1 MAAAQIQ
8 MAFQAGQSVEVK
20 WHSDFY
26 EEATVN
32 FVNPSGTLN
41 LVFDDGGFWD
51 DAPAKVCFHMNDL
64 DPLPVIPVI
73 PVPRYYSH
81 SGDTAQ
87 PAMATVLASND
98 IMAKVLDCF
107 RDEDRDHDRENG
119 RARKSAPGSGGVYKV
134 PFSYDG
140 RGRDLRYVLRF
151 ATCSCATKEIALSDA
166 VWVPYRDTL
175 DKFAGSAL
183 DHPALQ
189 LELQNWPDEYERV
202 TRAFTI
208 PDLPDPRL
216 LDTYASRPAF
226 ERYASVRQFFK
237 RVQDRL
243 ESDD

>member
-1 MAAAQIQ
+1 MT
-8 MAFQAGQSVEVK
+8 FQAGQSVEVK
-20 WHSDFY
+20 WHSGFY

-32 FVNPSGTLN
+32 SVNPSGTLS

-64 DPLPVIPVI
+64 DPL

-107 RDEDRDHDRENG
+107 RDEDRDHNRKNG
-119 RARKSAPGSGGVYKV
+119 KARKSAPGSGGYKV

-202 TRAFTI
+202 TLAYTI
-208 PDLPDPRL
+208 PDPRL
-216 LDTYASRPAF
+216 LNTYTSQPAF
-226 ERYASVRQFFK
+226 KQYASVRQFFK

-243 ESDD
+243 ESDG